1 MKPITIPHISIPII
15 GIPVISILTIGF
27 PGAGAPLL
35 LTNEE
40 PILLT
45 SKNK

>member
-27 PGAGAPLL
+27 PVLAEISRIHF
-35 LTNEE
+35 LTKG
-40 PILLT
+40 IYY
-45 SKNK
+45 